1 MSVGTR
7 GSTRAAAAH
16 DRSVPAIDAAVERI
30 VDAWGE
36 VQALMTRLPGVVE
49 QRFGIPPHRLHVL
62 GAVERGAT
70 RIQDIAEGSW
80 TSVSAASRT
89 VEGLVQD
96 GWLDRRPDPD
106 DRRATRVTLT
116 GEGRGQLDRVRGW
129 ATGLVSELVGDL
141 GVERAERMASDLTAF
156 AEGISARLDRGDD

>member
-1 MSVGTR
+1 MSVGSRTPVR
-7 GSTRAAAAH
+7 VLPDGAGP
-16 DRSVPAIDAAVERI
+16 VPGVDAAVEAI
-30 VDAWGE
+30 LDAWGE
-36 VQALMTRLPGVVE
+36 VQNLMTRMPGVIE
-49 QRFGIPPHRLHVL
+49 ERFGIPPHRLHVL

-89 VEGLVQD
+89 VEGLVRD

-116 GEGRGQLDRVRGW
+116 DEGRAHLDQVRAW
-129 ATGLVSELVGDL
+129 ATGLVSELVADL
-141 GVERAERMASDLTAF
+141 GVARADRMAADLTAF
-156 AEGISARLDRGDD
+156 ADGVGQRLDRADA